1 MIKEAIGFGNT
12 VEEAKEDAIL
22 KLGARMDEDVQ
33 IEVISMPK
41 AKVLGLFGGSKAE
54 VKVSVER
61 PDPKPSKKN
70 AKAKKE
76 DKKAVEKKA
85 DKKPA
90 AEKKAKAKVEEPQK
104 PEIEAVAA
112 SEIPAD
118 SKAGKAIAYLKSIL
132 DNLGCE
138 NVDIKAAVR
147 ENGALIILEG
157 EGLGVIIGHRG
168 ETLDALQHLVSLAA
182 NNGGGY
188 FKVTLNIGN
197 YREKR
202 EQTLVALAK
211 RMSAQVLRN
220 KRSRSL
226 EPMSPYE
233 RRIIHTTVQEIEG
246 VVSSSIGEGSRR
258 RVVISPEGGEAPRE
272 DRRDNRRRGGRD
284 RRPSNTVA
292 TTPTREP
299 KRDSDIPL
307 YGKIQ
312 ATVENTEE

>member
-22 KLGARMDEDVQ
+22 KLGARMDEDIQ
-33 IEVISMPK
+33 IEIVNMPK

-54 VKVSVER
+54 VRVFVER
-61 PDPKPSKKN
+61 PDPKPSKKSN
-70 AKAKKE
+70 KAKRE
-76 DKKAVEKKA
+76 DKKAAEKKA
-85 DKKPA
+85 DKKPN
-90 AEKKAKAKVEEPQK
+90 EKNVKAKAEEVK
-104 PEIEAVAA
+104 PEVEAVAA

-118 SKAGKAIAYLKSIL
+118 SKTGKAITYLKNIL

-138 NVDIKAAVR
+138 NVDIKAAVKD
-147 ENGALIILEG
+147 NGALIILEG

-202 EQTLVALAK
+202 EQTLVSLAK
-211 RMSAQVLRN
+211 RMASQVLRN
-220 KRSRSL
+220 KRSRTL

-258 RVVISPEGGEAPRE
+258 RVVISLEGGVAPRE
-272 DRRDNRRRGGRD
+272 DRNYRRGGRD
-284 RRPSNTVA
+284 RKPSNTVA
-292 TTPTREP
+292 STPTREP

>member
-22 KLGARMDEDVQ
+22 KLGARMDEDIQ
-33 IEVISMPK
+33 IEIVNMPK

-54 VKVSVER
+54 VRVYVER

-76 DKKAVEKKA
+76 DKKSVEKKT
-85 DKKPA
+85 DKKP
-90 AEKKAKAKVEEPQK
+90 AEKKAKAKAEEPQK

-112 SEIPAD
+112 SEVPAD

-292 TTPTREP
+292 TAPTREP
-299 KRDSDIPL
+299 KRDCEIPL

-312 ATVENTEE
+312 ATTESTEE